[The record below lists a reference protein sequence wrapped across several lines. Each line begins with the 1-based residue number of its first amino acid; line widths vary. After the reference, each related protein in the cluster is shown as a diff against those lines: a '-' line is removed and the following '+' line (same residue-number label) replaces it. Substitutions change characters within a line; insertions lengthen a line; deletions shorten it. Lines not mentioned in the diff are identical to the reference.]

1 MTNDFINLFT
11 AIMKK
16 LNLNQVRKEEA
27 ISFLKKTF
35 PGNIYGHKIIPT
47 TLR

>member
-11 AIMKK
+11 EIMEK
-16 LNLNQVRKEEA
+16 LNLNQVRKEKA
-27 ISFLKKTF
+27 TSFLKETF